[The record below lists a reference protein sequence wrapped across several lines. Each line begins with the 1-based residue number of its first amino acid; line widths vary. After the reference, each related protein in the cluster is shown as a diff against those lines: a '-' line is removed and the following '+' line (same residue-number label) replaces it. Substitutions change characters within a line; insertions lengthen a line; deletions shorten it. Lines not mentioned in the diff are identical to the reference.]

1 MSDSRR
7 VYTAIREAMKQLYPH
22 EPQGNLAR
30 HLNTLA
36 AMTTGIVLNKTT
48 QLPKIASKLPG
59 HSKPQSRVKQ
69 YERWIQNDAIDSQ
82 VYFLPFVQDLLSGLA
97 AQRTL
102 VLVMDGSEVGRGCL
116 TLLLSVLYQQRALP
130 LAWVVVK
137 GSKGHFPAQTH
148 VALLEQVT
156 ALLPAEAAV
165 VFLGDGEFDSI
176 QLQAAVEAQGYAY
189 VCRTA
194 QNILVYHEDVWRA
207 VRALDVAQ
215 GECRFWSGV
224 GLTQANYGPVQV
236 IAWWEAAY
244 AEPLY
249 LVTNL
254 ASPQEAC
261 GWYRKRM
268 HIETFF
274 SDQKS
279 RGFQLHKSHLA
290 DPARL
295 ARLMIAACL
304 AYLWII
310 YLGALA
316 LRTPWHKVI
325 HRTDRCDLSLF
336 QLGLRLLEHFL
347 NETLPIPVAFQP
359 APARSKAI
367 TLKSVRW

>member
-7 VYTAIREAMKQLYPH
+7 VYTAIRSAVKQLYPH
-22 EPQGNLAR
+22 EAQGHLAR

-36 AMTTGIVLNKTT
+36 ALTTGIVLNKTCH
-48 QLPKIASKLPG
+48 LPKIASKVPG
-59 HSKPQSRVKQ
+59 HTKLESRVKQ
-69 YERWIQNDAIDSQ
+69 FGRWIQNDAISSQ
-82 VYFLPFVQDLLSGLA
+82 VYFLPFVEELLAGLA
-97 AQRTL
+97 GLRTL

-116 TLLLSVLYQQRALP
+116 TLLVSVLYQGRALP
-130 LAWVVVK
+130 VAWVVVK

-148 VALLEQVT
+148 VALLQQVT
-156 ALLPAEAAV
+156 ALLPVEVEV

-176 QLQAAVEAQGYAY
+176 TLQAAVEAEGDAY

-194 QNILVYHEDVWRA
+194 SNILVYHEDVWRPL
-207 VRALDVAQ
+207 RAIGVEKGA
-215 GECRFWSGV
+215 CVMWSGV
-224 GLTQANYGPVQV
+224 GFTQANYGPVQV

-254 ASPQEAC
+254 ASKEQAC
-261 GWYRKRM
+261 GWYRKRA

-304 AYLWII
+304 AYLWLI

-316 LRTPWHKVI
+316 MRTDWRKVI

-336 QLGLRLLEHFL
+336 QLGIRLLDHFL
-347 NETLPIPVAFQP
+347 KEALPLPVAFQP
-359 APARSKAI
+359 APARSKTI
-367 TLKSVRW
+367 TLKCVR

>member
-7 VYTAIREAMKQLYPH
+7 VYTAISQAVKQLYPN
-22 EPQGNLAR
+22 EPQGTLAR

-36 AMTTGIVLNKTT
+36 AMTPGIVLSKTT
-48 QLPKIASKLPG
+48 HLPKVATKVPG
-59 HSKPQSRVKQ
+59 PTKPLSRVKK
-69 YERWIQNDAIDSQ
+69 YERWIRNDAIASQ
-82 VYFLPFVQDLLSGLA
+82 VYFLPFVQDLLTGLA
-97 AQRTL
+97 GLRTL

-116 TLLLSVLYQQRALP
+116 ALLVSVVYQGRALP
-130 LAWVVVK
+130 LAGVVVK
-137 GSKGHFPAQTH
+137 GRKGHFPAQTH
-148 VALLEQVT
+148 VALLAQVT
-156 ALLPAEAAV
+156 PLLPAEAEV
-165 VFLGDGEFDSI
+165 VFLGDGEFAGI
-176 QLQAAVEAQGYAY
+176 GLQAAVEAEGYAY

-194 QNILVYHEDVWRA
+194 SNILVYHEDVWRP
-207 VRALDVAQ
+207 VRAMEVEK
-215 GECRFWSGV
+215 GECLMWSGV
-224 GLTQANYGPVQV
+224 GFTQANYGPVQV
-236 IAWWEAAY
+236 IAWWEAGY

-254 ASPQEAC
+254 ASKEEAC
-261 GWYRKRM
+261 GWYRKRA

-304 AYLWII
+304 GYLWLI

-316 LRTPWHKVI
+316 MRTHWCKVI

-336 QLGLRLLEHFL
+336 QLGLRLLDHFL
-347 NETLPIPVAFQP
+347 DEALPLPVAFQP
-359 APARSKAI
+359 APARSKVV
-367 TLKSVRW
+367 TLKSVR

>member
-36 AMTTGIVLNKTT
+36 AVATGVVLSKSC
-48 QLPKIASKLPG
+48 QLPQIASKVSG
-59 HSKPQSRVKQ
+59 QTKPQSRVKQ
-69 YERWIQNDAIDSQ
+69 YERWIRNDAIDSQ
-82 VYFLPFVQDLLSGLA
+82 VYFLPFVQDLLTGLA
-97 AQRTL
+97 RLRTL
-102 VLVMDGSEVGRGCL
+102 VVVMDGSEVGRGCL
-116 TLLLSVLYQQRALP
+116 TLLLSVVYQGRALP

-137 GSKGHFPAQTH
+137 GSKGHFPAHTH
-148 VALLEQVT
+148 VALLEQVVP
-156 ALLPAEAAV
+156 LLPAEADV

-176 QLQAAVEAQGYAY
+176 QLQAAVEAAGYAY

-194 QNILVYHEDVWRA
+194 YNILVYHEDVWRPL
-207 VRALDVAQ
+207 RALEVVQ
-215 GECRFWSGV
+215 GECVMWSGV
-224 GLTQANYGPVQV
+224 GFTQADYGPVQV
-236 IAWWEAAY
+236 IAWWEAGY

-254 ASPQEAC
+254 ASEEEAC
-261 GWYRKRM
+261 GWYRKRA

-304 AYLWII
+304 AYLWLI

-316 LRTPWHKVI
+316 MRAHWCKVI

-347 NETLPIPVAFQP
+347 NQALPIPVAFQP
-359 APARSKAI
+359 APARSKVV
-367 TLKSVRW
+367 TLKSVR